1 MIARAFA
8 NASSFVGA
16 KTGPGRVRKGRP
28 GPGYICTRQ
37 PGPYLT
43 AVKVYPRYSIS
54 FAPVS
59 DIASR
64 AHFDECYHAD
74 VRPVGVCNPKFS
86 AASIGQS
93 CGTLGAAIGSA
104 SPVNGQSGTHP
115 FRQR

>member
-1 MIARAFA
+1 
-8 NASSFVGA
+8 
-16 KTGPGRVRKGRP
+16 GRVRKGRP

-59 DIASR
+59 DMASR
-64 AHFDECYHAD
+64 AHFDECCHAD
-74 VRPVGVCNPKFS
+74 VGRSAYVIQNSALLQLANLAIPRPQPL
-86 AASIGQS
+86 APLPPA
-93 CGTLGAAIGSA
+93 
-104 SPVNGQSGTHP
+104 NGQSGRTP